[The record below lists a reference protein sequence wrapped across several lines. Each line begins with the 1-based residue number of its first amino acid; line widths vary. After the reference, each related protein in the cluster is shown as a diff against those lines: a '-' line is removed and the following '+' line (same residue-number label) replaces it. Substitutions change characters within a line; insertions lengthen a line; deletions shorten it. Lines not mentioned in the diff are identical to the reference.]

1 MTKAKGKKLIGGKA
15 ERRNDSKMTKLNM
28 VEAINLAL
36 REEMERDSRVV
47 VLGEDVG
54 KEGGVFR
61 VTDGLQQRFGEERVI
76 DTPLAEVGI
85 VGVAF
90 GMALNGLRPV
100 AEIQFEGFL
109 YPCLDQINNHLGR
122 IRNRSRGRFTS
133 PLVIRVPYGGGIH
146 APEHHSD
153 SPEAL
158 LAHIPGI
165 KVVIPSTPSEAKGLL
180 LASIRDP
187 DPVIFMEPKRIY
199 RAIREEVVE
208 GDEVIPL
215 GRARVVQEG
224 KDVTII
230 AWGAM
235 VREALQAAEQLKKD
249 KVDPE
254 IIDLRTISPMDAE
267 TIVNSIRKTGRG
279 VVVHE
284 APKTCGVGAEIIALI
299 NEKALLSLQAPI
311 GRVTGFDIAV
321 PLFKSEHYYLP
332 NPKRIIMAVKKVMS
346 F

>member
-1 MTKAKGKKLIGGKA
+1 MP
-15 ERRNDSKMTKLNM
+15 KLNM
-28 VEAINLAL
+28 VEALNLAL
-36 REEMERDSRVV
+36 REEMERDKRVV
-47 VLGEDVG
+47 TFGEDVG
-54 KEGGVFR
+54 REGGVFR
-61 VTDGLQQRFGEERVI
+61 VTDGLQRKFGEDRVV
-76 DTPLAEVGI
+76 DTPLEELGI

-90 GMALNGLRPV
+90 GMAVYGLRPI

-109 YPCLDQINNHLGR
+109 YPCLDQINNHIGR
-122 IRNRSRGRFTS
+122 IRTRSRGRFTC

-153 SPEAL
+153 SPEAI

-165 KVVIPSTPSEAKGLL
+165 KVVIPSTPYEAKGLL
-180 LASIRDP
+180 LSSIRDP

-199 RAIREEVVE
+199 RAIREEVPE
-208 GDEVIPL
+208 NDYTIPL
-215 GRARVVQEG
+215 GKARMVQEG

-235 VREALQAAEQLKKD
+235 VREVVNAAEQLKED
-249 KVDPE
+249 KIDVE
-254 IIDLRTISPMDAE
+254 IIDLRTISPMDVE
-267 TIVNSIRKTGRG
+267 TVMTSIRKTGRG

-284 APKTCGVGAEIIALI
+284 APKTCGLGAEIIALV

-311 GRVTGFDIAV
+311 ERVTGFDTPV
-321 PLFKSEHYYLP
+321 PLMKTEHYYLP
-332 NPKRIIMAVKKVMS
+332 NPKRIVMAVKKVMS

>member
-1 MTKAKGKKLIGGKA
+1 
-15 ERRNDSKMTKLNM
+15 M

-36 REEMERDSRVV
+36 REELERDSRVV
-47 VLGEDVG
+47 ILGEDVG

-61 VTDGLQQRFGEERVI
+61 VTDGLQQKFGGDRVV
-76 DTPLAEVGI
+76 DTPLAELGI
-85 VGVAF
+85 VAVAF
-90 GMALNGLRPV
+90 GMAVYGIRPI

-122 IRNRSRGRFTS
+122 IRNRSRGRFTC

-153 SPEAL
+153 SPEAI

-165 KVVIPSTPSEAKGLL
+165 KVVIPASPYEAKGLVL
-180 LASIRDP
+180 SSIRDL

-199 RAIREEVVE
+199 RAIREEVPE
-208 GDEVIPL
+208 GDYTIPL
-215 GRARVVQEG
+215 GKARLVQEG
-224 KDVTII
+224 KDVTVV

-235 VREALQAAEQLKKD
+235 VREALNAAEQLKGD
-249 KVDPE
+249 KIDLD
-254 IIDLRTISPMDAE
+254 IIDLRTISPIDVE
-267 TIVNSIRKTGRG
+267 TIITSIRKTGRG
-279 VVVHE
+279 VIVHE
-284 APKTCGVGAEIIALI
+284 APKTCGLGAEIIALV

-311 GRVTGFDIAV
+311 ERVTGFDIPV
-321 PLFKSEHYYLP
+321 PLMKTEHYYLP
-332 NPKRIIMAVKKVMS
+332 NPKRIVMAVKKVMS